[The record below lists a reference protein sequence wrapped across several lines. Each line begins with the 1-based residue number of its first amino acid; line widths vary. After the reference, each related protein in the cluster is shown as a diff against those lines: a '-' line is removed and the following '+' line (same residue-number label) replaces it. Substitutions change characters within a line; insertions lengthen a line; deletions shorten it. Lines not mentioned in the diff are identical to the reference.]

1 MSGMMETAGPS
12 ASFAALHEDLV
23 GATLSYVGRSL
34 AQACAAAPHLARA
47 AAKADGLAYAPLAS
61 MRRVSTGEAQAEQG

>member
-12 ASFAALHEDLV
+12 ASLAALHEDLV

-34 AQACAAAPHLARA
+34 AQACAASPHLAHA
-47 AAKADGLAYAPLAS
+47 AAKA
-61 MRRVSTGEAQAEQG
+61 EQPEL